1 MQVIKRDGKIVEF
14 DRVKIENAVLKA
26 FASVKETINAIQE
39 NSIEE
44 IVYTMTTYKYSSE
57 DRASNPNS
65 NPELFINKP
74 TFSNRI
80 EKIKFQFTFFVKK
93 FLSSPLNCKFKIYNL
108 N

>member
-1 MQVIKRDGKIVEF
+1 MQVIKRNGQIVEF

-44 IVYTMTTYKYSSE
+44 TVYSMTTYTYSLE
-57 DRASNPNS
+57 DRASNPN
-65 NPELFINKP
+65 NPESFINKP

-80 EKIKFQFTFFVKK
+80 EKSKFQFTFLVKK
-93 FLSSPLNCKFKIYNL
+93 LLSSPLNCKFKIYNL